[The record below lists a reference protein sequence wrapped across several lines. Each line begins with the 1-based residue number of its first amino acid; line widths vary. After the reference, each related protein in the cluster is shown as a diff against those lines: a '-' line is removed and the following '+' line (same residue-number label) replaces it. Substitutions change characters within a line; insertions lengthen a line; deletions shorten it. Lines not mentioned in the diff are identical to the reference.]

1 MPVAIN
7 PTMANL
13 TNSLNF
19 GEMYNCFIL
28 LARTVAI
35 TIHNAL
41 TMPIEPNTIEKR
53 GINAPNISETLIEEH
68 NTSCS

>member
-1 MPVAIN
+1 
-7 PTMANL
+7 MANL

-53 GINAPNISETLIEEH
+53 GINAPSETLKEEH